1 MMKVQG
7 LRTVPFKIVGEV
19 GMFWAFWVETSLS
32 LLLTFFG
39 PPPIFFTLNL
49 HNTVNFAKVT
59 LLGDFFGLA
68 EVPQWAIF

>member
-1 MMKVQG
+1 MKVQG

-39 PPPIFFTLNL
+39 PPPIFL
-49 HNTVNFAKVT
+49 H
-59 LLGDFFGLA
+59 
-68 EVPQWAIF
+68 